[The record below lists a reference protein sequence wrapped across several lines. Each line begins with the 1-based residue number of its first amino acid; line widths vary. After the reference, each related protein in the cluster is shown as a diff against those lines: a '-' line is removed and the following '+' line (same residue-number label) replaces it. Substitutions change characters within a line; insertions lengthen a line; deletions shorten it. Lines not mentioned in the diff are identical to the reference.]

1 MKIAITG
8 GIGSG
13 KSLVSK
19 YLSDKGY
26 PVFSCDKIYK
36 EICDNREYLK
46 KLSELF
52 GNEAI
57 KNGKINRK
65 YLSDLVFHDKE
76 SLKKLNGLSHPMIM
90 SELMRKMDGEEG
102 VVFAEVPL
110 LFEGNYENLFDKII
124 IVYRPLQKRILS
136 IMERDGIAEEEALSR
151 INHQVDYE
159 EKIKQND
166 FIIYNDGDIAALK
179 RNIEKIL
186 HEI

>member
-19 YLSDKGY
+19 YLSERGY
-26 PVFSCDKIYK
+26 PVFSCDKIYE
-36 EICDNREYLK
+36 EICGSREYLK

-52 GNEAI
+52 GVEAVKNE
-57 KNGKINRK
+57 KINRK

-90 SELMRKMDGEEG
+90 SELMKKMDGEEG
-102 VVFAEVPL
+102 AVFAEVPL
-110 LFEGNYENLFDKII
+110 LFEGNFEHLFDKII

-136 IMERDGIAEEEALSR
+136 IMERDGATEEEALSR

-166 FIIYNDGDIAALK
+166 FVIYNDGDIAELK
-179 RNIEKIL
+179 RKTEEIL